1 MRQGQGAQLDGVPA
15 VVGGVARAPAV
26 VVPVVAHHRER
37 LLHERRPRHRAVEH
51 NVLLLVHCARL
62 RTCIRLLPGSDSGVK
77 RLEKNG
83 IMDRHDKRHQQQLT
97 VAAFNEAANLDV
109 RLVLLEGS
117 LEQATS
123 SRHKAAE
130 SKAP

>member
-1 MRQGQGAQLDGVPA
+1 VRQGQGAQLDGVPA

-26 VVPVVAHHRER
+26 VVPV
-37 LLHERRPRHRAVEH
+37 VEH

-83 IMDRHDKRHQQQLT
+83 IMDRHNKRHQQQLT